1 MTQHWTMVE
10 SPPTEP
16 KEGPATP
23 SYCWECG
30 TVVLTDPKER
40 ADVEAGFKCWRCLG
54 KETRELNRRSQTA
67 TEEPK

>member
-1 MTQHWTMVE
+1 MTQHWTIQTDIPAELKV
-10 SPPTEP
+10 
-16 KEGPATP
+16 GPATP

-30 TVVLTDPKER
+30 TMPTDPKER
-40 ADVEAGFKCWRCLG
+40 ADVERGFKCWRCLG